1 MKEMSNNLSRIIIG
15 KVVEEEF
22 ETMKIIFLKNEK
34 ELAALEENLQQSYK
48 YKGRNI
54 HLNKVLRYRDCQ
66 ISSSKEKITKLKA
79 EKENL
84 IAVKRKLE
92 KSLNKISEGL
102 TSSNI
107 SENEMMK
114 ERKKLYKKVEKTKS
128 QLTTLNVKD
137 VCELQKQCDVL
148 LLKVD
153 NLNAENNELE
163 KLVALLQND
172 TVVTFADGRYTDEIR
187 EVIMELVSLNVS
199 INKVNDVIEV
209 VLHTLSKKDV
219 SKLRLPSDG
228 CHKRIMKVAEAMLH
242 GDCSNAMLQVEN
254 YWKLSAW

>member
-1 MKEMSNNLSRIIIG
+1 M
-15 KVVEEEF
+15 
-22 ETMKIIFLKNEK
+22 
-34 ELAALEENLQQSYK
+34 
-48 YKGRNI
+48 
-54 HLNKVLRYRDCQ
+54 
-66 ISSSKEKITKLKA
+66 
-79 EKENL
+79 
-84 IAVKRKLE
+84 KRKLE
-92 KSLNKISEGL
+92 KSLNKISEGI

-107 SENEMMK
+107 RENEMMK
-114 ERKKLYKKVEKTKS
+114 ERKKLYKKVEKMKS

-209 VLHTLSKKDV
+209 THIVEKRCQQIAVSFRWLSQKDYG
-219 SKLRLPSDG
+219 RG
-228 CHKRIMKVAEAMLH
+228 TIIF
-242 GDCSNAMLQVEN
+242 VEVN
-254 YWKLSAW
+254 